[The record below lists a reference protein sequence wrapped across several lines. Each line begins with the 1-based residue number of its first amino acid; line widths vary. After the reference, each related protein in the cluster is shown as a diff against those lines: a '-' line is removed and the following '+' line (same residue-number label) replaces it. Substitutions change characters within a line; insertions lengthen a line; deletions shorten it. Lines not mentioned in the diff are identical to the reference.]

1 MPSDIAKEIVDKI
14 FGDQK
19 ADAIDATNAAMNSAT
34 FDLIKQQKLNFA
46 KTMGFDLG
54 DTAQDSADA
63 VADAMPDG
71 TDAPT
76 EVEFDGRKPEDPP
89 ADEVEQ
95 PEAQQTE
102 EEPTDETD
110 S

>member
-1 MPSDIAKEIVDKI
+1 MPSDIAKQIVDKI

-19 ADAIDATNAAMNSAT
+19 ADAISLANDALGSAT
-34 FDLIKQQKLNFA
+34 YDLIQQQKLNFA
-46 KTMGFDLG
+46 KTMGFELG

-89 ADEVEQ
+89 TDEVEQ

>member
-1 MPSDIAKEIVDKI
+1 MPSDIAKKIVDKI

-19 ADAIDATNAAMNSAT
+19 VDAISLTNDALGSAA
-34 FDLIKQQKLNFA
+34 FDLIQQQKLNFA
-46 KTMGFDLG
+46 KTMGFELG

-71 TDAPT
+71 TDAPADF
-76 EVEFDGRKPEDPP
+76 EFDGRKPED
-89 ADEVEQ
+89 

-110 S
+110 I